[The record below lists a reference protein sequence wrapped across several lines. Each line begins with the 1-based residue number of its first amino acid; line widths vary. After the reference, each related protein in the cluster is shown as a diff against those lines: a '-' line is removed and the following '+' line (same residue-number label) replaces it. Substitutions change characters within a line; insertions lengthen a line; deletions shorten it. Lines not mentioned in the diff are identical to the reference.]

1 MIPTIDRVEVKD
13 NYCLEVRFRRPLDT
27 KIVDLKPYL
36 DKGIFKE
43 LQDEN
48 YFRKVRVIFGG
59 IEWPHKQDLSAETL
73 YARGHSIKRPTQR

>member
-13 NYCLEVRFRRPLDT
+13 NYCLEVRFRRPSDT